1 VLRARTTQANGLE
14 PVQKMVGRARSN
26 PAGVLWR
33 HAPDG
38 LDAEAWLDLLA
49 AGGMAASLLVAC
61 GLGYVPL
68 LALCWILYLTIFLVG
83 QTFLSFQWCA
93 AACAR
98 CARCDA
104 VQLAPSVG
112 RARVAC
118 LLPAVALMRAPTG
131 TYFYSRLGGLR

>member
-1 VLRARTTQANGLE
+1 MLRARTTQANGLE

-83 QTFLSFQWCA
+83 QTFLSFQWCVTVCRCVC
-93 AACAR
+93 AACMLCSSLRRWAE
-98 CARCDA
+98 
-104 VQLAPSVG
+104 L
-112 RARVAC
+112 ARVAC
-118 LLPAVALMRAPTG
+118 CLP
-131 TYFYSRLGGLR
+131 SH